1 LVETDPIDPGEDVP
15 ARPRPWWQRKNI
27 LISAV
32 VVVAVAAVAVGV
44 LIFVTSDNP
53 PAVVASAPALVPDR
67 AVAAARA
74 GVLKIHGEAAD
85 CHSDG
90 TGVVVAP
97 NRVMS
102 VAVTVAGMEAL
113 EVDDGQNTY
122 PAHVVSFDPKANIA
136 ILEVPELPTA
146 PLEFDTQ
153 GAVPETD
160 ALVLGYPDGGD
171 LATTTARIQE
181 TILLKG
187 PDIYHADTVSREVYI
202 LKGSVGEGDGP
213 VIGRDG
219 RMLGIVFGADMDD
232 PDTGFALTA
241 HELTPQMSHVGDT
254 KPVPTQACTE

>member
-1 LVETDPIDPGEDVP
+1 M
-15 ARPRPWWQRKNI
+15 A
-27 LISAV
+27 
-32 VVVAVAAVAVGV
+32 AVAAVAVV
-44 LIFVTSDNP
+44 LVFVTSDDP
-53 PAVVASAPALVPDR
+53 PAVVVSNPAFVPSP
-67 AVAAARA
+67 AVGAARA
-74 GVLKIHGEAAD
+74 SVLKIHGEGAD
-85 CHSDG
+85 CHSNG

-102 VAVTVAGMEAL
+102 VAVTVAGMETV
-113 EVDDGQNTY
+113 EVDDGQNKY
-122 PAHVVSFDPKANIA
+122 PAHVVSFDPKANVA
-136 ILEVPELPTA
+136 ILEVPGLPAA

-153 GAVPETD
+153 GAHPETD

-219 RMLGIVFGADMDD
+219 RMLGIVFGAAIDD

-241 HELTPQMSHVGDT
+241 RELTAQMSHVGDT
-254 KPVPTQACTE
+254 EPVPTGACTE